1 MLTLFTQMSRLSEHE
16 IFFLCKSR
24 KQFWPPKN
32 CSRVQKLLM
41 RERKRERRGIINRNQ
56 KVLLNY
62 VIILLLP
69 YFYVVKEAVD
79 LRYQQNAALLHDV
92 TGSSGKFYATLQ
104 KNTAKN
110 FPSFFFSLCSSQRVE
125 RKKNENRCPQY
136 SHAVLKEQLSWFRLP
151 VYNNVYISSLLLFFC
166 FL

>member
-79 LRYQQNAALLHDV
+79 LRYQQNAALLHGV

-125 RKKNENRCPQY
+125 KKKWKSVPSILPRCTKGTTFLVSPACLQQRI
-136 SHAVLKEQLSWFRLP
+136 HFF
-151 VYNNVYISSLLLFFC
+151 IITFFC